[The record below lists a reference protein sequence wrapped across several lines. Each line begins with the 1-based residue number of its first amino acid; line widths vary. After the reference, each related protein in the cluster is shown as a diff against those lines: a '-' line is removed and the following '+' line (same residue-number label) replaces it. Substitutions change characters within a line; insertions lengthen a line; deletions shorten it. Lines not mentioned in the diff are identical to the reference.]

1 MSWVSV
7 CSSGRILPISL
18 KRGMGEIL
26 KNIPRREIFKEFNL
40 TAFKRNGVALS
51 QFIGI
56 SVGSSSLL
64 KINLIKLQ

>member
-40 TAFKRNGVALS
+40 TAFKRNGVALL
-51 QFIGI
+51 IP
-56 SVGSSSLL
+56 SS
-64 KINLIKLQ
+64 